1 MDVAVCLP
9 MKVSMSGTS
18 QSRAG
23 ETPQGGK
30 RPEGSVRGQQKGP
43 LSLDC
48 NTCKPKS
55 HRKGDS
61 LGADIPESDRVS

>member
-23 ETPQGGK
+23 ETPQRGK
-30 RPEGSVRGQQKGP
+30 RPEGSARAGSEDSRRV
-43 LSLDC
+43 LSAWTVTHVNQNPTGREIL
-48 NTCKPKS
+48 
-55 HRKGDS
+55 
-61 LGADIPESDRVS
+61 

>member
-30 RPEGSVRGQQKGP
+30 RPEGSVRAGSEDSRRV
-43 LSLDC
+43 LSAWTVTHVNQNPTEGRFSRC
-48 NTCKPKS
+48 
-55 HRKGDS
+55 
-61 LGADIPESDRVS
+61 